1 MASVIERAADRL
13 HWEITNEG
21 RSIDMAEAKA
31 IVRIV
36 LAAIRDGFD
45 QSGLVQGVRQME
57 EVEGSE
63 SARQASRIYD
73 GVIDWFDA
81 ALSEGW

>member
-1 MASVIERAADRL
+1 MTLLIERAAERL

-36 LAAIRDGFD
+36 LAEIRDAFD
-45 QSGLVQGVRQME
+45 ESGLVGGVRQMAE
-57 EVEGSE
+57 IEGSE
-63 SARQASRIYD
+63 SATRASAIYD

-81 ALSEGW
+81 AIGEE

>member
-36 LAAIRDGFD
+36 LTAIREPSEGMLKAGVLAPNYLED
-45 QSGLVQGVRQME
+45 QS
-57 EVEGSE
+57 
-63 SARQASRIYD
+63 SRRGCGNIYTAM
-73 GVIDWFDA
+73 IDA
-81 ALSEGW
+81 ALKEE